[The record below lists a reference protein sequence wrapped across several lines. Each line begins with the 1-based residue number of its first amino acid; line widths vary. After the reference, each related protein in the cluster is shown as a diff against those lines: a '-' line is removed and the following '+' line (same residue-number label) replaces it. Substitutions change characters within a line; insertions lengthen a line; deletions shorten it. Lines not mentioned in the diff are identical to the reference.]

1 VTDGE
6 IKKLDSTAT
15 WVKVSGVCSGTG
27 CVRRASASG
36 DRGCTATP
44 CRPLPMVTMY
54 PGCPSQALDGTE
66 FMPGLVG
73 LNNMKNNDY
82 ANVCVQIL
90 ARVSPLRRVRAAV
103 TF

>member
-1 VTDGE
+1 
-6 IKKLDSTAT
+6 
-15 WVKVSGVCSGTG
+15 
-27 CVRRASASG
+27 
-36 DRGCTATP
+36 
-44 CRPLPMVTMY
+44 MVTMY